1 MAEGTV
7 TRKHSDYSSIDDL
20 SVPSRSPALAR
31 VKPLPLRERSNSDSN
46 LSLVSPQ
53 NWSKLTV
60 DKYEFTL
67 GVDSFAVVSW
77 DIKEDV
83 GAKDWIGLFPAG
95 NLVSLIITCRDCPQT
110 HKP

>member
-1 MAEGTV
+1 MNQRDHVVCDDSMAEGSI
-7 TRKHSDYSSIDDL
+7 TRKNSDYSSIDDL
-20 SVPSRSPALAR
+20 SVPSTRSLALSN
-31 VKPLPLRERSNSDSN
+31 VQPLPLRERSNSDSN
-46 LSLVSPQ
+46 LNLISPQ

-95 NLVSLIITCRDCPQT
+95 KHL
-110 HKP
+110 